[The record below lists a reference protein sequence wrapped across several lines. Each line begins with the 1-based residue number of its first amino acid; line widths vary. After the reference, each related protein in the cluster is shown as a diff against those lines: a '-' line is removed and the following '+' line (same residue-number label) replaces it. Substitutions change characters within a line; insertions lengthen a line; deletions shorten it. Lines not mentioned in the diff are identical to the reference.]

1 MAIIKV
7 DISDKD
13 KEAFDSLLKV
23 LEMDA
28 ELAINIF
35 IKECIK
41 QQKIPFDSIS
51 SEADVIMEELK
62 SGKRKGYT
70 DIDSLFKA
78 LDE

>member
-13 KEAFDSLLKV
+13 KEAFEFVLNV

-28 ELAINIF
+28 EFAINMF

-51 SEADVIMEELK
+51 SEVDVIMDELK

-70 DIDSLFKA
+70 DMDSLFKA